1 MDPGETRQVQA
12 QTIDKVTV
20 PTVTNAKAQCT
31 TESQVRLSR
40 VGAFSGSRA
49 GGGLPVCSLPSGPFL
64 SAAGM
69 EAVALSSGA
78 VTHILT
84 RPLNWKLICRMGGL
98 SVFRKQ
104 SQRLPPLEDFFLWHR
119 QSKMLVLRNAAFGD
133 VQHLLAQ
140 LKPELEFLFS
150 FLKWL
155 FLGRLGGSVS

>member
-64 SAAGM
+64 STAGM
-69 EAVALSSGA
+69 EAVALSSCHAHSHQA
-78 VTHILT
+78 V
-84 RPLNWKLICRMGGL
+84 KLEVNL
-98 SVFRKQ
+98 Q
-104 SQRLPPLEDFFLWHR
+104 D
-119 QSKMLVLRNAAFGD
+119 
-133 VQHLLAQ
+133 
-140 LKPELEFLFS
+140 
-150 FLKWL
+150 
-155 FLGRLGGSVS
+155 GRAVCV